1 MNKEKILKLL
11 EELKEE
17 LKVKELKLELE
28 SKNFRV
34 NSDGWK
40 KFKIDNFEILESP
53 TKDIWEFNE
62 GKLKGEQLFT
72 WEAAMRETKKAGKRI
87 PTDDELNKLISTKE
101 DIEKLLL
108 AGYCYTNGCF
118 YGRGTITYLW
128 SSSESGAD
136 AWKRGLDSAN
146 STVYRSMIGKASGFS
161 VRCLQN

>member
-17 LKVKELKLELE
+17 INSDKELKLE
-28 SKNFRV
+28 SQNFRV

-40 KFKIDNFEILESP
+40 KKTIDNIETLESP
-53 TKDIWEFNE
+53 TKDILEINE

-87 PTDDELNKLISTKE
+87 PTGEELSKLAPTKE
-101 DIEKLLL
+101 DIENLLL
-108 AGYCYTNGCF
+108 AGYRNTSGCF
-118 YGRGTITYLW
+118 YNQGKHTSFWL
-128 SSSESGAD
+128 SSESGE
-136 AWKRGLDSAN
+136 RGLCSTPPTVGRSVQYKAN
-146 STVYRSMIGKASGFS
+146 GFS

>member
-1 MNKEKILKLL
+1 MNQSKK
-11 EELKEE
+11 
-17 LKVKELKLELE
+17 LKLE
-28 SKNFRV
+28 SQNFRV
-34 NSDGWK
+34 CSNGWK
-40 KFKIDNFEILESP
+40 KKTIDNIETLESP
-53 TKDIWEFNE
+53 TKDILEINE

-101 DIEKLLL
+101 DIENLVL
-108 AGYCYTNGCF
+108 AGYRYTNGSF

-136 AWKRGLDSAN
+136 AWRRYLDSAS
-146 STVYRSMIGKASGFS
+146 STVLRSTSGKANGFS